1 MEIIGHRYINLIDG
15 SKETKQKDK
24 KLINK
29 EKVFLPFPKFLYLFP
44 GNDGF
49 PLN

>member
-1 MEIIGHRYINLIDG
+1 MELQGHRCINFKDG

-24 KLINK
+24 KLFNK
-29 EKVFLPFPKFLYLFP
+29 EKVFLPFQKFSYLFP
-44 GNDGF
+44 GYDGF